1 MPTRLTAQEGS
12 ASLRNQA
19 MTKKFPQHAEVVVI
33 GAGIVGCSVAYH
45 LAKMGRRDVVLLDR
59 STIVS
64 GTTAHSAGL
73 VTQLRHTRAL
83 TDISR
88 YGVQLYQDLKKE
100 TGLDTG
106 FRQTGSISVA
116 RTQGRMDELRRMIS
130 MAKSFGVEM
139 NEISLSDAQQLWP
152 LLSTKGLVGA
162 VHLPKDGETVPDST
176 ANALATGATRRG
188 VRIIENTPV
197 TNVLT
202 SGGAVT
208 GVSTSRGEIGC
219 ELVVNCAGMWARE
232 IGLMC
237 GVSIPL
243 HAADHAYFVTEQVP
257 GASDDMPSLRDPDG
271 YIYARQSYYEGGGML
286 IGGFEPEAV
295 PWGMGGIPDDFSVHM
310 LNRNWSHYNVF
321 IEKAME
327 RIPAIAETGVR
338 FRLVGPESFTPDTR
352 YMMGEAPELRN
363 FFVAAGFNS
372 SGVASAAGAGKAMA
386 EWITEGEMTA
396 DLSEVDISRFQGW
409 VNNPAFLRDRTVEV
423 LGLLYAMHWPHRQ
436 PESARN
442 VRQSP
447 LHHQLASRGACF
459 GVVAGWERPNW
470 YAPRGVEP
478 VYEYSWGRQNWFPYS
493 AQEHMAVRQAVGLFD
508 LTSFAKFQLQ
518 GPDAEAVLQRLVAND
533 VAVEPGRLV
542 YTAMLNARGGFVSDL
557 TVTRVSEDTFMIVTS
572 AASVTRDYAW
582 IRRHV
587 PDDARVTFT
596 DVSSA
601 YATLGVMGPRS
612 RDLLSRL
619 TDADLSNEAFP
630 YLTSKELYL
639 GYAPVRAS
647 RITYVGELGWELFI
661 PSEYA
666 CSVYESIVHEG
677 SDFGLRHAGYHA
689 MDSLRLEKAYRSWGH
704 DISNVDTPIEAGLQ
718 FAVAF
723 DKGVEFIGKDAL
735 LRQRE
740 KGLEKRLAI
749 FVLDDPEPLLL
760 GDEPI
765 YRDGV
770 IVGHTTSGNYGH
782 ALGRSVAMGYLEH
795 EEGATPDWIRSG
807 SYEIEVATER
817 FQARVRLSP
826 PYDPKSARI
835 KA

>member
-1 MPTRLTAQEGS
+1 MAKNL
-12 ASLRNQA
+12 
-19 MTKKFPQHAEVVVI
+19 PQHAEVVVI

-45 LAKMGRRDVVLLDR
+45 LAKMGWKDVVVLER
-59 STIVS
+59 SAIVS

-88 YGVQLYQDLKKE
+88 YGVQLYQELKDE

-139 NEISLSDAQQLWP
+139 NEIGLDEAKQLWP
-152 LLSTKGLVGA
+152 LLSTEGLVGA
-162 VHLPKDGETVPDST
+162 VHLPYDGETVPDST

-188 VRIIENTPV
+188 VQIIENTPV
-197 TNVLT
+197 TNILT
-202 SGGAVT
+202 SGGAVS
-208 GVSTSRGEIGC
+208 GVSTARGDIRC
-219 ELVVNCAGMWARE
+219 EVVVNCAGMWARE
-232 IGLMC
+232 IGLRC

-243 HAADHAYFVTEQVP
+243 HAADHAYFVTEPVP
-257 GASDDMPSLRDPDG
+257 GASEDMPSLRDPDG
-271 YIYARQSYYEGGGML
+271 YIYVRRYPFEGGGIL
-286 IGGFEPEAV
+286 IGGFEPEGV
-295 PWGMGGIPDDFSVHM
+295 PWGMDGIPDDFSLHM
-310 LNRNWSHYNVF
+310 LNRDWSHYD
-321 IEKAME
+321 ILMEKAMD
-327 RIPAIAETGVR
+327 RVPAIADAGVR
-338 FRLVGPESFTPDTR
+338 IKLVGPESFTPDTR
-352 YMMGEAPELRN
+352 YIMGEAPELRN

-386 EWITEGEMTA
+386 EWITEGEMTV
-396 DLSEVDISRFQGW
+396 DLSEVDISRFQSW
-409 VNNPAFLRDRTVEV
+409 ANNPAYLRDRTGEA

-447 LHHQLASRGACF
+447 LHQRLVSQGACF

-470 YAPRGVEP
+470 YAPEGVDP
-478 VYEYSWGRQNWFPYS
+478 VYEYSWGRQNWFTHS

-508 LTSFAKFQLQ
+508 QTSFAKFLIQ
-518 GPDAEAVLQRLVAND
+518 GADAESVLQRLMAND
-533 VAVEPGRLV
+533 VAVEPGTLV
-542 YTAMLNARGGFVSDL
+542 YTAMLNARGGIVSDL
-557 TVTRVSEDTFMIVTS
+557 TVNRISEDTYMIVTS
-572 AASVTRDYAW
+572 AGSVTRDYTW
-582 IRRHV
+582 MRRHI
-587 PDDARVTFT
+587 PDDARATLT
-596 DVSSA
+596 DVSSS
-601 YATLGVMGPRS
+601 YAVLSVMGPRS

-630 YLTSKELYL
+630 FLTSKEIYL

-647 RITYVGELGWELFI
+647 RITYVGELGWELYI
-661 PSEYA
+661 PSEFA
-666 CSVYESIVHEG
+666 CNVYESIVQEG
-677 SDFGLRHAGYHA
+677 SEFGLMHAGYHA
-689 MDSLRLEKAYRSWGH
+689 LDSLRLEKAYRSWGH
-704 DISNVDTPIEAGLQ
+704 DITSVDTPLEAGLK

-735 LRQRE
+735 LRQR
-740 KGLEKRLAI
+740 KRGLEKRLAI
-749 FVLDDPEPLLL
+749 FVLEDPEPLLL

-770 IVGHTTSGNYGH
+770 IVGRTTSGNYGH
-782 ALGRSVAMGYLEH
+782 ALGRSVAMGYLEN
-795 EEGATPDWIRSG
+795 EEGATPGWIRSG

-817 FQARVRLSP
+817 FSANVRLSP
-826 PYDPKSARI
+826 PYDPKGEKI

>member
-1 MPTRLTAQEGS
+1 MAKNL
-12 ASLRNQA
+12 
-19 MTKKFPQHAEVVVI
+19 PQHAEVVVI

-45 LAKMGRRDVVLLDR
+45 LAKMGWKDVVVLER
-59 STIVS
+59 SAIVS

-88 YGVQLYQDLKKE
+88 YGVQLYQELKDE

-139 NEISLSDAQQLWP
+139 NEIGLDEAKKLWP
-152 LLSTKGLVGA
+152 LLSTEGLVGA
-162 VHLPKDGETVPDST
+162 VHLPYDGETVPDST

-188 VRIIENTPV
+188 VQIIENTPV
-197 TNVLT
+197 TNILT
-202 SGGAVT
+202 SGGAVS
-208 GVSTSRGEIGC
+208 GVSTVRGDIRC
-219 ELVVNCAGMWARE
+219 EVVVNCAGMWARE

-243 HAADHAYFVTEQVP
+243 HAADHAYFVTEPVH
-257 GASDDMPSLRDPDG
+257 GASEDMPSLRDPDG
-271 YIYARQSYYEGGGML
+271 YIYVRRYPFEGGGIL
-286 IGGFEPEAV
+286 IGGFEPEGV
-295 PWGMGGIPDDFSVHM
+295 PWGMDGIPEDFSLHM
-310 LNRNWSHYNVF
+310 LNRDWSHYDILMEN
-321 IEKAME
+321 AMD
-327 RIPAIAETGVR
+327 RVPAIADAGVR
-338 FRLVGPESFTPDTR
+338 IKLVGPESFTPDTR
-352 YMMGEAPELRN
+352 YIMGEAPELRN

-386 EWITEGEMTA
+386 EWITEGEMTV
-396 DLSEVDISRFQGW
+396 DLSEVDISRFQSW
-409 VNNPAFLRDRTVEV
+409 ANNPAYLRDRTGEA

-447 LHHQLASRGACF
+447 LHQRLVSQGACF

-470 YAPRGVEP
+470 YAPEGVDP
-478 VYEYSWGRQNWFPYS
+478 VYEYSWGRQNWFSHS

-508 LTSFAKFQLQ
+508 QTSFAKFLLQ
-518 GPDAEAVLQRLVAND
+518 GADAELVMQRLMAND
-533 VAVEPGRLV
+533 VAVEPGTLV
-542 YTAMLNARGGFVSDL
+542 YTAMLNERGGIVSDL
-557 TVTRVSEDTFMIVTS
+557 TVNRISEDTYMIVTS
-572 AASVTRDYAW
+572 AGSVTRDYTW
-582 IRRHV
+582 MRRHI
-587 PDDARVTFT
+587 PDDARATLT
-596 DVSSA
+596 DVSSS
-601 YATLGVMGPRS
+601 YVVLSVMGPRS

-630 YLTSKELYL
+630 FLTSKGIYL

-647 RITYVGELGWELFI
+647 RITYVGELGWELYI
-661 PSEYA
+661 PTEFA
-666 CSVYESIVHEG
+666 CNVYESIVREG
-677 SDFGLRHAGYHA
+677 SEFGLMHAGYHA
-689 MDSLRLEKAYRSWGH
+689 LDSLRLEKAYRSWGH
-704 DISNVDTPIEAGLQ
+704 DITSVDTPLEAGLR

-723 DKGVEFIGKDAL
+723 DKGVHFIGKDAL

-740 KGLEKRLAI
+740 RGLEKRLSI
-749 FVLDDPEPLLL
+749 FVLEDPEPLLL

-770 IVGHTTSGNYGH
+770 IVGRTTSGNYGH
-782 ALGRSVAMGYLEH
+782 ALGRSVAMGYLEN
-795 EEGATPDWIRSG
+795 EEGATPGWIRSG

-817 FQARVRLSP
+817 FSANVRLSP
-826 PYDPKSARI
+826 PYDPKGEKI

>member
-1 MPTRLTAQEGS
+1 MAKNL
-12 ASLRNQA
+12 
-19 MTKKFPQHAEVVVI
+19 PQHAEVVVI

-45 LAKMGRRDVVLLDR
+45 LAKMGWKDVVVLER
-59 STIVS
+59 SAIVS

-88 YGVQLYQDLKKE
+88 YGVQLYQELKDE

-139 NEISLSDAQQLWP
+139 NEIGLDEAKQLWP
-152 LLSTKGLVGA
+152 LLSTEGLVGA
-162 VHLPKDGETVPDST
+162 VHLPYDGETVPDST

-188 VRIIENTPV
+188 VQIIENTPV
-197 TNVLT
+197 TNILT
-202 SGGAVT
+202 SGGAVS
-208 GVSTSRGEIGC
+208 GVSTARGDIRC
-219 ELVVNCAGMWARE
+219 EVVVNCAGMWARE
-232 IGLMC
+232 IGLRC

-243 HAADHAYFVTEQVP
+243 HAADHAYFVTEPVP
-257 GASDDMPSLRDPDG
+257 GASEDMPSLRDPDG
-271 YIYARQSYYEGGGML
+271 YIYVRRYPFEGGGIL
-286 IGGFEPEAV
+286 IGGFEPEGV
-295 PWGMGGIPDDFSVHM
+295 PWGMDGIPDDFPLHM
-310 LNRNWSHYNVF
+310 LNRDWSHYD
-321 IEKAME
+321 ILMEKAMD
-327 RIPAIAETGVR
+327 RVPAIADAGVR
-338 FRLVGPESFTPDTR
+338 IKLVGPESFTPDTR
-352 YMMGEAPELRN
+352 YIMGEAPELRN

-386 EWITEGEMTA
+386 EWITEGDMTV
-396 DLSEVDISRFQGW
+396 DLSEVDISRFQSW
-409 VNNPAFLRDRTVEV
+409 ANNPAYLRDRTGEA

-447 LHHQLASRGACF
+447 LHQRLVSQGACF

-470 YAPRGVEP
+470 YASEGVDP
-478 VYEYSWGRQNWFPYS
+478 VYEYSWGRQNWFSHS

-508 LTSFAKFQLQ
+508 QTSFAKFLIQ
-518 GPDAEAVLQRLVAND
+518 GADSESVLQRLMAND
-533 VAVEPGRLV
+533 VAVEPGTLV
-542 YTAMLNARGGFVSDL
+542 YTAMLNARGGIVSDL
-557 TVTRVSEDTFMIVTS
+557 TVNRISEDTYMIVTS
-572 AASVTRDYAW
+572 AGSVTRDHTW
-582 IRRHV
+582 MRRHI
-587 PDDARVTFT
+587 PDDARATLT
-596 DVSSA
+596 DVSSY
-601 YATLGVMGPRS
+601 YAVLSVMGPRS

-630 YLTSKELYL
+630 FLTSKEIYL

-647 RITYVGELGWELFI
+647 RITYVGELGWELYI
-661 PSEYA
+661 PTEFA
-666 CSVYESIVHEG
+666 CNVYESIVREG
-677 SDFGLRHAGYHA
+677 GEFGLMHAGYHA
-689 MDSLRLEKAYRSWGH
+689 LDSLRLEKAYRSWGH
-704 DISNVDTPIEAGLQ
+704 DITSVDTPLEAGLR

-723 DKGVEFIGKDAL
+723 DKGVDFVGKDAL
-735 LRQRE
+735 LRQSER
-740 KGLEKRLAI
+740 GLEKRLAI
-749 FVLDDPEPLLL
+749 FVLEDPEPLLL

-770 IVGHTTSGNYGH
+770 IVGRTTSGNYGH
-782 ALGRSVAMGYLEH
+782 ALGRSVAMGYLEN
-795 EEGATPDWIRSG
+795 EEGATPGWIRSG

-817 FQARVRLSP
+817 FPANVRLSP
-826 PYDPKSARI
+826 PYDPKGEKI

>member
-1 MPTRLTAQEGS
+1 MAKNL
-12 ASLRNQA
+12 
-19 MTKKFPQHAEVVVI
+19 PQHAEVVVI

-45 LAKMGRRDVVLLDR
+45 LAKMGWKDVVVLER
-59 STIVS
+59 SAIVS

-88 YGVQLYQDLKKE
+88 YGVQLYQELKDE

-139 NEISLSDAQQLWP
+139 NEIGLDEAKKLWP
-152 LLSTKGLVGA
+152 LLSTEGLVGA
-162 VHLPKDGETVPDST
+162 VHLPYDGETVPDST

-188 VRIIENTPV
+188 VQIIENTPV
-197 TNVLT
+197 TNILT
-202 SGGAVT
+202 SGGAVS
-208 GVSTSRGEIGC
+208 GVSTSRGDIRC
-219 ELVVNCAGMWARE
+219 EVVVNCAGMWARD
-232 IGLMC
+232 IGLRC
-237 GVSIPL
+237 GVSVPL
-243 HAADHAYFVTEQVP
+243 HAADHAYFVTEPVP
-257 GASDDMPSLRDPDG
+257 GASEDMPSLRDPDG
-271 YIYARQSYYEGGGML
+271 YIYVRRYPFEGGGML
-286 IGGFEPEAV
+286 IGGFEPEGV
-295 PWGMGGIPDDFSVHM
+295 PWGMDGIPDDFSLHM
-310 LNRNWSHYNVF
+310 LNRDWSHYDILMEN
-321 IEKAME
+321 AMV
-327 RIPAIAETGVR
+327 RVPAIADAGVR
-338 FRLVGPESFTPDTR
+338 IKLVGPESFTPDTR
-352 YMMGEAPELRN
+352 YIMGEAPELRN

-386 EWITEGEMTA
+386 EWITEGEMTV
-396 DLSEVDISRFQGW
+396 DLSEVDISRFQSW
-409 VNNPAFLRDRTVEV
+409 ANNPAYLRDRTGEA

-447 LHHQLASRGACF
+447 LHQRLVSQGACF

-470 YAPRGVEP
+470 YAPEGVDP
-478 VYEYSWGRQNWFPYS
+478 VYEYSWGRQNWFTHS

-508 LTSFAKFQLQ
+508 QTSFAKFLLQ
-518 GPDAEAVLQRLVAND
+518 GADAEPVLQSLMAND
-533 VAVEPGRLV
+533 VAVEPGTLV
-542 YTAMLNARGGFVSDL
+542 YTAMLNERGGIVSDL
-557 TVTRVSEDTFMIVTS
+557 TVNRISEDTYMIVTS
-572 AASVTRDYAW
+572 AGSVTRDYTW
-582 IRRHV
+582 MRRHI
-587 PDDARVTFT
+587 PDDARATLT
-596 DVSSA
+596 DVSSS
-601 YATLGVMGPRS
+601 YAVLSVMGPRS

-619 TDADLSNEAFP
+619 TDADLSNDAFP
-630 YLTSKELYL
+630 FLTSKEIYL

-647 RITYVGELGWELFI
+647 RITYVGELGWELYI
-661 PSEYA
+661 PSEFA
-666 CSVYESIVHEG
+666 CNVYESIVREG
-677 SDFGLRHAGYHA
+677 GEFGLMHAGYHA
-689 MDSLRLEKAYRSWGH
+689 LDSLRLEKAYRSWGH
-704 DISNVDTPIEAGLQ
+704 DITSVDTPLEAGLK

-723 DKGVEFIGKDAL
+723 DKGVDFIGKDAL

-749 FVLDDPEPLLL
+749 FVLEDPEPLLL

-770 IVGHTTSGNYGH
+770 IVGRTTSGNYGH
-782 ALGRSVAMGYLEH
+782 ALERSVAMGYLEN
-795 EEGATPDWIRSG
+795 EEGATPGWIRSG

-817 FQARVRLSP
+817 FSANVRLSP
-826 PYDPKSARI
+826 PYDPKGEKI

>member
-1 MPTRLTAQEGS
+1 MAKNL
-12 ASLRNQA
+12 
-19 MTKKFPQHAEVVVI
+19 PQHAEVVVI

-45 LAKMGRRDVVLLDR
+45 LAKMGWKDVVVLER
-59 STIVS
+59 SAIVS

-88 YGVQLYQDLKKE
+88 YGVQLYQKLKDE

-139 NEISLSDAQQLWP
+139 NEIGLDEAKGLWP
-152 LLSTKGLVGA
+152 LLSTEGLVGA
-162 VHLPKDGETVPDST
+162 VHLPYDGETVPDST

-188 VRIIENTPV
+188 VQIIENTPV
-197 TNVLT
+197 TNILT
-202 SGGAVT
+202 SGGAVS
-208 GVSTSRGEIGC
+208 GVSTARGDIRC
-219 ELVVNCAGMWARE
+219 EVVVNCAGMWARE
-232 IGLMC
+232 IGLRC

-243 HAADHAYFVTEQVP
+243 HAADHAYFVTEPVP

-271 YIYARQSYYEGGGML
+271 YIYVRRYPFEGGGIL
-286 IGGFEPEAV
+286 IGGFEPEGV
-295 PWGMGGIPDDFSVHM
+295 PWGMDGIPDDFPLHM
-310 LNRNWSHYNVF
+310 LNRDWSHYD
-321 IEKAME
+321 ILMEKAMD
-327 RIPAIAETGVR
+327 RVPSIADAGVR
-338 FRLVGPESFTPDTR
+338 IKLVGPESFTPDTR
-352 YMMGEAPELRN
+352 YIMGEAPELRN

-386 EWITEGEMTA
+386 EWITEGEMTV
-396 DLSEVDISRFQGW
+396 DLSEVDISRFQSW
-409 VNNPAFLRDRTVEV
+409 ANNPAYLRDRTGEA

-442 VRQSP
+442 VRQSS
-447 LHHQLASRGACF
+447 LHQRLVSQGACF

-470 YAPRGVEP
+470 YAPEGADP
-478 VYEYSWGRQNWFPYS
+478 VYEYSWGRQNWFTHS

-508 LTSFAKFQLQ
+508 QTSFAKFLLQ
-518 GPDAEAVLQRLVAND
+518 GADSESVLQRLMAND
-533 VAVEPGRLV
+533 VAVEPGTLV
-542 YTAMLNARGGFVSDL
+542 YTAMLNARGGIVSDL
-557 TVTRVSEDTFMIVTS
+557 TVNRISEDTYMIVTS
-572 AASVTRDYAW
+572 AGSVTRDHTW
-582 IRRHV
+582 MRRHI
-587 PDDARVTFT
+587 PDDARATLT
-596 DVSSA
+596 DVSSS
-601 YATLGVMGPRS
+601 YAVLSVMGPRS
-612 RDLLSRL
+612 RDLLSRF

-630 YLTSKELYL
+630 FLTSKEIYL

-647 RITYVGELGWELFI
+647 RITYVGELGWELYI
-661 PSEYA
+661 PSEFA
-666 CSVYESIVHEG
+666 CNVYESIVQEG
-677 SDFGLRHAGYHA
+677 SEFGLMHAGYHA
-689 MDSLRLEKAYRSWGH
+689 LDSLRLEKAYRSWGH
-704 DISNVDTPIEAGLQ
+704 DITSVDTPLEAGLK

-735 LRQRE
+735 LRQR
-740 KGLEKRLAI
+740 KRGLEKRLAI
-749 FVLDDPEPLLL
+749 FVLEDPEPLLL

-770 IVGHTTSGNYGH
+770 IVGRTTSGNYGH
-782 ALGRSVAMGYLEH
+782 ALGRSVAMGYLEN
-795 EEGATPDWIRSG
+795 EEGATPGWIRSG

-817 FQARVRLSP
+817 FSANVRLSP
-826 PYDPKSARI
+826 PYDPKGEKI

>member
-1 MPTRLTAQEGS
+1 MAKNL
-12 ASLRNQA
+12 
-19 MTKKFPQHAEVVVI
+19 PQHAEVVVI

-45 LAKMGRRDVVLLDR
+45 LAKMGWKDVVVLER
-59 STIVS
+59 SAIIS

-88 YGVQLYQDLKKE
+88 YGVQLYQELKDE

-139 NEISLSDAQQLWP
+139 NEIGLDEAKELWP
-152 LLSTKGLVGA
+152 LMSIEGLVGA
-162 VHLPKDGETVPDST
+162 VHLPYDGETVPDST

-188 VRIIENTPV
+188 AQIIENTPV
-197 TNVLT
+197 NNILT
-202 SGGAVT
+202 SGGAVS
-208 GVSTSRGEIGC
+208 GVATSRGDIRC
-219 ELVVNCAGMWARE
+219 EVVVNCAGMWARE
-232 IGLMC
+232 IGLSC

-243 HAADHAYFVTEQVP
+243 HAADHAYFVTEPVP
-257 GASDDMPSLRDPDG
+257 GASEDMPSLRDPDG
-271 YIYARQSYYEGGGML
+271 YIYVRRYPFEAGGIL
-286 IGGFEPEAV
+286 IGGFEPEGV
-295 PWGMGGIPDDFSVHM
+295 PWGMDGIPDDFSLHM
-310 LNRNWSHYNVF
+310 LNRDWSHYDILMEN
-321 IEKAME
+321 AMD
-327 RIPAIAETGVR
+327 RVPAIADAGVR
-338 FRLVGPESFTPDTR
+338 IKLVGPESFTPDTR
-352 YMMGEAPELRN
+352 YIMGEAPELRN

-386 EWITEGEMTA
+386 EWITEGEMTE
-396 DLSEVDISRFQGW
+396 DLSEVDIGRFQSW
-409 VNNPAFLRDRTVEV
+409 ANNPAYLRDRTGEA

-447 LHHQLASRGACF
+447 LHERLVSRGACF

-470 YAPRGVEP
+470 YAPEGVDP
-478 VYEYSWGRQNWFPYS
+478 VYEYSWGRQNWFDHS
-493 AQEHMAVRQAVGLFD
+493 AKEHLAVRQAVGLFD
-508 LTSFAKFQLQ
+508 QTSFAKFLLQ
-518 GPDAEAVLQRLVAND
+518 GADAESVLQRLMAND
-533 VAVEPGRLV
+533 VAVAPGSLV
-542 YTAMLNARGGFVSDL
+542 YTAMLNAKGGIVSDL
-557 TVTRVSEDTFMIVTS
+557 TVNRISEDTYMIVTS
-572 AASVTRDYAW
+572 AGSVTRDYTW
-582 IRRHV
+582 MRRHI
-587 PDDARVTFT
+587 PDDARATLT
-596 DVSSA
+596 DVSSS
-601 YATLGVMGPRS
+601 YAVLSVMGPRS

-630 YLTSKELYL
+630 FLTSKEIYL

-647 RITYVGELGWELFI
+647 RITYVGELGWELYV

-666 CSVYESIVHEG
+666 CNVYDSIVEEG
-677 SDFGLRHAGYHA
+677 GEFGLKHAGYHA
-689 MDSLRLEKAYRSWGH
+689 LDSLRLEKAYRSWGH
-704 DISNVDTPIEAGLQ
+704 DITSVDTPLEAGLR

-723 DKGVEFIGKDAL
+723 DKGVDFIGRDAL

-749 FVLDDPEPLLL
+749 FVLEDPEPLLL

-770 IVGHTTSGNYGH
+770 IVGRTTSGNYGH
-782 ALGRSVAMGYLEH
+782 ALGRSVAMGYLEN
-795 EEGATPDWIRSG
+795 EEGSTPGWIRSG
-807 SYEIEVATER
+807 SYAIEVATER
-817 FQARVRLSP
+817 FSASVRLSP
-826 PYDPKSARI
+826 PYDPKSEKI
-835 KA
+835 KD